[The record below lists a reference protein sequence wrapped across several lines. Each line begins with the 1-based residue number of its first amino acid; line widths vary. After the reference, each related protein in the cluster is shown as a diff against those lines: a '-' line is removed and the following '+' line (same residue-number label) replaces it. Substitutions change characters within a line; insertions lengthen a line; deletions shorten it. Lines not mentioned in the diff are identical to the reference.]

1 MMAPGSA
8 VQAVTWMEEP
18 RTWPPVG
25 PAGPLLFRLSSP
37 SSGFGDVT
45 ENIDLIL
52 SPFEAKR
59 RGLHQDN
66 SLQSLPEAPASTGR
80 GVDPAPHVPSAPG
93 T

>member
-1 MMAPGSA
+1 MTGARVSRAGSDVDGGA
-8 VQAVTWMEEP
+8 QGTATG
-18 RTWPPVG
+18 WPP
-25 PAGPLLFRLSSP
+25 GPLLFRLSSP
-37 SSGFGDVT
+37 SSGFGNVT
-45 ENIDLIL
+45 KNVDLIL

-66 SLQSLPEAPASTGR
+66 GLQSLPEAPASAGR